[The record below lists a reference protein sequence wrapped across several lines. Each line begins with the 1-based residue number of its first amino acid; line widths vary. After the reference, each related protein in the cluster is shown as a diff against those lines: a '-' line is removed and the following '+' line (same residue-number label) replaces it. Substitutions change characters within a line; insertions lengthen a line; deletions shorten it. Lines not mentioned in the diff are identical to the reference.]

1 MVAGR
6 GTDPRT
12 ISLTSTNASTAVTA
26 PAGTFSSADVG
37 RTVTATG
44 INAGITIASVQSATA
59 ATLSGNASASS
70 TRSAVLGV
78 GGESVYGYRGWSPE
92 SQAEADS
99 QIQTAN
105 GTGDPNRFT
114 DAVTSRQDHLRSR
127 T

>member
-12 ISLTSTNASTAVTA
+12 ISLTTTNASAAATA

-44 INAGITIASVQSATA
+44 ITAGTTIASVQSATA
-59 ATLSGNASASS
+59 ATLSANATTTGA
-70 TRSAVLGV
+70 RSAVLGQ

-99 QIQTAN
+99 QLFSAN

-114 DAVTSRQDHLRSR
+114 DNVTSRQDHLRAR

>member
-59 ATLSGNASASS
+59 ATLSANASASS